1 VLQQFSDCGFLR
13 DDVMITLENPLM
25 PKGHEGLVLI
35 LNVSTSSPLFC
46 LTRPDGWMFVSNGFT
61 GSDER

>member
-1 VLQQFSDCGFLR
+1 
-13 DDVMITLENPLM
+13 MITLENPLM

-46 LTRPDGWMFVSNGFT
+46 LTRPDGWMFVSNGFI